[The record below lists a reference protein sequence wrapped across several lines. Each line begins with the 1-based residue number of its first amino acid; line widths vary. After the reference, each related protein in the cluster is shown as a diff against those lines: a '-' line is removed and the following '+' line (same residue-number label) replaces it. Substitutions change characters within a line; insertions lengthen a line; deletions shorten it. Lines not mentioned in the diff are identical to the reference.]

1 MHVKQT
7 GPISPEGKAR
17 SSMNAL
23 RQGYN
28 SRSILI
34 DGESPHEWRQHMTQI
49 EASFPVKTPA
59 HEGVVKNIAIIMWQ
73 LNRMN
78 RLVENDV
85 HSVSV
90 MPITYH
96 EIAVN
101 FEKARIHA
109 VDCPSI
115 TGNFSFQMDI
125 DEGLINYLKHQ
136 KIVEA
141 IGLWDDYQAGGDIQ
155 ASELIDEMPSE
166 VREVFDELA
175 SKKYLPIDSYVES
188 HLDEQDQEL
197 IGAQLRILR
206 RVSKDYM
213 SNHELD
219 RLKLVHWEASK
230 STKIFEAYNQVSYQ
244 RNVATLSRGL
254 KRNIDLYQQLSTMH
268 IDQVQMKKMPKSV
281 LNHHA
286 ITDVD
291 VTH

>member
-17 SSMNAL
+17 SSMNAIKH
-23 RQGYN
+23 GYN

-49 EASFPVKTPA
+49 EESFPVKTPA
-59 HEGVVKNIAIIMWQ
+59 HVGVVRDIAIIMWQ

-90 MPITYH
+90 MPITYR
-96 EIAVN
+96 EMAVN
-101 FEKARIHA
+101 FQKVNIHA
-109 VDCPSI
+109 IDQPPI
-115 TGNFSFQMDI
+115 TASYSFQMDI

-141 IGLWDDYQAGGDIQ
+141 IRLWDVYQAEGDIH

-166 VREVFDELA
+166 VRDVFNELA
-175 SKKYLPIDSYVES
+175 SKKSLPIDSYLES
-188 HLDEQDQEL
+188 HIDEQDQEL
-197 IGAQLRILR
+197 IRTQLRILR

-213 SNHELD
+213 GNHELD

-230 STKIFEAYNQVSYQ
+230 STRIFEAYNQVSYQ

-268 IDQVQMKKMPKSV
+268 IDQVTVQKIPKSV
-281 LNHHA
+281 LNHSA